1 MNYQTYQGTQPQHI
15 NQHITLPHRYL
26 PGVVAV
32 SLSAVALG
40 FASAGHGAGGREDA
54 GAAGC
59 GLRSPGST
67 AAGAAA
73 DAAPRLERA
82 GDGRCP
88 GFRAVGDGEG
98 WLRLVKAWLGL
109 E

>member
-1 MNYQTYQGTQPQHI
+1 M
-15 NQHITLPHRYL
+15 
-26 PGVVAV
+26 VAV

-40 FASAGHGAGGREDA
+40 FASAGHGACFGREDA

-73 DAAPRLERA
+73 DAAPWLERA
-82 GDGRCP
+82 GDREGA
-88 GFRAVGDGEG
+88 FRTSGWG
-98 WLRLVKAWLGL
+98 WLRLVKAGWV
-109 E
+109 